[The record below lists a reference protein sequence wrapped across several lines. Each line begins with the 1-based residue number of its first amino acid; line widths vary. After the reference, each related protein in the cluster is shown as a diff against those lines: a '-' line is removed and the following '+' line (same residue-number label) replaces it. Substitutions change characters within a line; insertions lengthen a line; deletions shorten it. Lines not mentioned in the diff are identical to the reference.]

1 MPVGLLIAM
10 APREP
15 TSHGFTSRAEKVVW
29 GSMGARILPLLEG
42 PAVGLIRVAGWP
54 RAIREGTASLGTNGS
69 SSSRGDNFLLLREA
83 CESRESGSDAEG
95 SLPASD
101 EACDSETPGEL
112 DPGWSDPRLIVDG
125 AAMRRDG
132 GKGRGCD
139 LDQTETDR
147 PNAWK
152 LFAGR
157 DLGEGPRAKVF
168 HSLAARI
175 GRPRRG
181 GQGARGIG
189 EVDLRQGREA
199 SRRDGSMEGGLLATV
214 VGRGKRLLVLVLVL
228 VPVLALGEET
238 ERERRGERD
247 RPRAMQ

>member
-29 GSMGARILPLLEG
+29 GLMGARILPLLEG
-42 PAVGLIRVAGWP
+42 PAVGLVRVAGWP

-69 SSSRGDNFLLLREA
+69 SSSGGDNLLLLREA

-101 EACDSETPGEL
+101 EEACESETPGEL
-112 DPGWSDPRLIVDG
+112 DPRWSDPRLIVDS

-139 LDQTETDR
+139 LDQTETDKTKCMEIVR
-147 PNAWK
+147 W
-152 LFAGR
+152 AGFWAR
-157 DLGEGPRAKVF
+157 VREPRF
-168 HSLAARI
+168 FTR
-175 GRPRRG
+175 
-181 GQGARGIG
+181 
-189 EVDLRQGREA
+189 
-199 SRRDGSMEGGLLATV
+199 
-214 VGRGKRLLVLVLVL
+214 
-228 VPVLALGEET
+228 
-238 ERERRGERD
+238 
-247 RPRAMQ
+247 